1 MESGR
6 LNGKTAIVTGGARG
20 IGFGIASRYA
30 DEGARVVIADV
41 LEEEG
46 RKAAM
51 DIGPMAEFYQIN
63 LRDRGQ
69 IFAMAD
75 YVHESYGHIDILVN
89 CAGVARPC
97 PTLKLAEEVLDEVI
111 DINMK
116 APLFCCQ
123 AVGAYMRQDGGGSIV
138 NISSGNTRMINVGRV
153 PYGITKGL

>member
-41 LEEEG
+41 AGGRG

-63 LRDRGQ
+63 LRDRGRFSPWR
-69 IFAMAD
+69 IM
-75 YVHESYGHIDILVN
+75 YMNHTGIL
-89 CAGVARPC
+89 
-97 PTLKLAEEVLDEVI
+97 I
-111 DINMK
+111 
-116 APLFCCQ
+116 
-123 AVGAYMRQDGGGSIV
+123 YW
-138 NISSGNTRMINVGRV
+138 
-153 PYGITKGL
+153 

>member
-51 DIGPMAEFYQIN
+51 DIGPTAEFYQIN

-75 YVHESYGHIDILVN
+75 YVHETYGHIDILVN

-97 PTLKLAEEVLDEVI
+97 PTLKLAEEVLE
-111 DINMK
+111 
-116 APLFCCQ
+116 
-123 AVGAYMRQDGGGSIV
+123 R
-138 NISSGNTRMINVGRV
+138 
-153 PYGITKGL
+153 

>member
-75 YVHESYGHIDILVN
+75 YVHESLSLIHI
-89 CAGVARPC
+89 
-97 PTLKLAEEVLDEVI
+97 
-111 DINMK
+111 
-116 APLFCCQ
+116 
-123 AVGAYMRQDGGGSIV
+123 
-138 NISSGNTRMINVGRV
+138 
-153 PYGITKGL
+153 

>member
-51 DIGPMAEFYQIN
+51 DIGPTAEFYQIN

-69 IFAMAD
+69 TIRHGGLCSMN
-75 YVHESYGHIDILVN
+75 HTGIL
-89 CAGVARPC
+89 
-97 PTLKLAEEVLDEVI
+97 I
-111 DINMK
+111 
-116 APLFCCQ
+116 
-123 AVGAYMRQDGGGSIV
+123 YW
-138 NISSGNTRMINVGRV
+138 
-153 PYGITKGL
+153 

>member
-51 DIGPMAEFYQIN
+51 DIGPMAELMVTYYTSFT
-63 LRDRGQ
+63 
-69 IFAMAD
+69 
-75 YVHESYGHIDILVN
+75 LVVPAQVIPAHT
-89 CAGVARPC
+89 AGSPHSV
-97 PTLKLAEEVLDEVI
+97 
-111 DINMK
+111 
-116 APLFCCQ
+116 
-123 AVGAYMRQDGGGSIV
+123 S
-138 NISSGNTRMINVGRV
+138 
-153 PYGITKGL
+153 